1 MQKTLNVAVAQ
12 CAAVPGDVPANL
24 ARHHDFVQQAGAV
37 GADMLVFPELS
48 LAGHSGAEALLDVAM
63 KSRDARLAALSDAA
77 GDMTIVVGFIEEGP
91 AAQFYNTS
99 AAFKNGALV
108 HLHRKINLPSYGQ
121 LSERKHFACG
131 RFVDIHRMDEDWTMG
146 LLICA
151 DLYNPALVHL
161 SFLHGATMLV
171 VPVSSAREAVGGA
184 FDNPGSWA
192 TTLRFY
198 AMMYGAPVVM
208 TNRVG
213 TESELNFWGGS
224 CILDAHGTVLA
235 EAGSHEALIHASLDY
250 DDTRSARARLPTVR
264 DSNIALVHREMTRL
278 IEDLGVPILVR
289 AGPR

>member
-1 MQKTLNVAVAQ
+1 MKKTLNVAVAQ
-12 CAAVPGDVPANL
+12 CAAIPGDVTANL
-24 ARHHDFVQQAGAV
+24 ARHHEFVRQAGAV
-37 GADMLVFPELS
+37 GADVLVFPELS
-48 LAGHSGAEALLDVAM
+48 LVGHSGAEALLDVAM
-63 KSRDARLAALSDAA
+63 KSRDARLAALSAAA
-77 GDMTIVVGFIEEGP
+77 GDMTVVVGFVEEGP

-99 AAFKNGALV
+99 AAFRNGTLV

-121 LSERKHFACG
+121 LSETKHFACG
-131 RFVDIHRMDEDWTMG
+131 RFVDIHRMDDDWTMG

-171 VPVSSAREAVGGA
+171 VPVSSAREAVGEA

-208 TNRVG
+208 ANRVG
-213 TESELNFWGGS
+213 TENGLNFWGGS
-224 CILDAHGTVLA
+224 CILDAHGTVVA
-235 EAGSHEALIHASLDY
+235 EAGSGEGLIHAALDY

-278 IEDLGVPILVR
+278 IEDLGVPTLVR